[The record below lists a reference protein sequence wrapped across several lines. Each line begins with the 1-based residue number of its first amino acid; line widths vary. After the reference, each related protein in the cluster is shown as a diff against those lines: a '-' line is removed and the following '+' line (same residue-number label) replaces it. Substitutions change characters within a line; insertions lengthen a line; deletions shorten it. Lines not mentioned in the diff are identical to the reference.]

1 MKHNHTRHNWQLV
14 VTTLTSQLLD
24 PQGGAS

>member
-14 VTTLTSQLLD
+14 AATLTSQLLD
-24 PQGGAS
+24 LQGGAS